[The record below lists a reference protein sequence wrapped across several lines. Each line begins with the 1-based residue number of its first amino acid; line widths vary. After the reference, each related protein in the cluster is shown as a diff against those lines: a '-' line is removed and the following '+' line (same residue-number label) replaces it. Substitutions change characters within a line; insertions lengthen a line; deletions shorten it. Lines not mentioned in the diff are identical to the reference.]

1 MTSSLLLVGNGPHA
15 KVCIAVLVE
24 NGWELTGCT
33 GLEPPV
39 SGIDVPYLGSDDF
52 AGLHAQG
59 FTAAFVAVGS
69 NRLRARL
76 SGELRAFGIALP
88 AAVSRHAIVSPR
100 ATVGDGAL
108 VMPGAIINADARI
121 GEGAIINTGATVD
134 HDCSIGRFAHVAPG
148 VNLAGSVSL
157 GEGAVCGIGSCALA
171 NLSIG
176 DWAVIGAGG
185 AVIEDV
191 PPGVTAVGVPVRLL
205 QAASAES
212 AS

>member
-15 KVCIAVLVE
+15 KVCIGVLVE

-33 GLEPPV
+33 GPAPPV

-52 AGLHAQG
+52 AGLHARG

-76 SGELRAFGIALP
+76 IGELRALGIALP

-108 VMPGAIINADARI
+108 VMPGAIVNVDARI
-121 GEGAIINTGATVD
+121 AEGAIINTGAIVD
-134 HDCSIGRFAHVAPG
+134 HDCSIGRFAHIAPG
-148 VNLAGSVSL
+148 ANLAGSVSV
-157 GEGAVCGIGSCALA
+157 GEGVLCGIGSCAIA

-176 DWAVIGAGG
+176 DWSVIGAGG
-185 AVIEDV
+185 VVIEDV
-191 PPGVTAVGVPVRLL
+191 PPGVTAVGVPVRRL
-205 QAASAES
+205 QS
-212 AS
+212 ASTGSAS